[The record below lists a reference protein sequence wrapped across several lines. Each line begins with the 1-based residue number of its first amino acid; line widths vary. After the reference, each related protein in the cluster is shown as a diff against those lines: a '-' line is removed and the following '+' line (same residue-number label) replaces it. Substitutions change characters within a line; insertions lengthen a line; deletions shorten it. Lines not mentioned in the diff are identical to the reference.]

1 MAAVDYQFLTIF
13 GCVGLYV
20 GVSDSELTQ
29 FYYIEFQMVIM
40 RHAWI
45 LNWCKHLYLYL
56 YLYIYIYI
64 YIMYIVAIHIIYAL
78 YLYIIYI

>member
-40 RHAWI
+40 QHAWI
-45 LNWCKHLYLYL
+45 FKLVQTSISISIS
-56 YLYIYIYI
+56 IYS
-64 YIMYIVAIHIIYAL
+64 ASCNLHH
-78 YLYIIYI
+78 

>member
-13 GCVGLYV
+13 GSVGLYV

-29 FYYIEFQMVIM
+29 LYYIEFQMVIM

-45 LNWCKHLYLYL
+45 FKLVQTSISISISI

-64 YIMYIVAIHIIYAL
+64 
-78 YLYIIYI
+78 